1 MENLLVAEKLLN
13 HVINNDLKGRV
24 DKLVSNDLDEQSLLA
39 PLSEVF
45 NELEQSMGKT
55 ALVDDVVKAILCVL
69 SGKILLK
76 AKQVIGHGKWK
87 FYAMDHF
94 DMNEHERN
102 LRMKAATIIGIENYF
117 FLGWKRILTLT
128 QATKRSKAPDPFKEI
143 MGNLSYVIDPS
154 DPEDF
159 EHFENLVK
167 AFVIRSKFPNDL
179 KSKIKFEQ
187 VVDAVEC
194 DVEFDGTFMKRLEKS
209 GNPAVSLYNYIDFET
224 VKATNHVPRN
234 VKAKRRE
241 LATLINKLSFVG
253 SMVIEDADEYLK
265 KVPLDTLENCAGVV
279 NSLLDMKR
287 AELGGL

>member
-1 MENLLVAEKLLN
+1 MENVLVAEKLLK

-24 DKLVSNDLDEQSLLA
+24 EELTSSELDEQSILA

-45 NELEQSMGKT
+45 NEIEQSMGKT
-55 ALVDDVVKAILCVL
+55 ALVDDVAKAILSVL

-76 AKQVIGHGKWK
+76 AKQLIDHGKWK

-102 LRMKAATIIGIENYF
+102 LRMKAATIVGIENYF
-117 FLGWKRILTLT
+117 FLGWKRISALT
-128 QATKRSKAPDPFKEI
+128 QATKRSKEPDPFKEI
-143 MGNLSYVIDPS
+143 MGNISYVIDPN

-194 DVEFDGTFMKRLEKS
+194 EVEFDSPFMKRLEKS

-224 VKATNHVPRN
+224 VKATTHAHRN

-265 KVPLDTLENCAGVV
+265 KVPLDSLENCAGVV
-279 NSLLDMKR
+279 NKLLDMKQS
-287 AELGGL
+287 ELKV